1 MLLQRLLPAV
11 LLLPGFLAGITLS
24 AVLLPGI
31 CSAAEPELPPT
42 KLTLYTE
49 HFPPY
54 SFIKNGEVRGINAD
68 ILREACQ
75 LARLQ
80 CDMVSLP
87 WLRAYSL
94 AQQHENAG
102 LFPTVRTNKR
112 AKHFQ
117 WVGPLASSK
126 AYLYRLKSRPDVNPV
141 SLEAAKNF
149 GIAVARG
156 DVYEEYFLAMGF
168 ESGKNLLDFATKSEP
183 IPLFLKGKVDLIVAS
198 ELVMPAWLSALHQ
211 PVDLAEPVLDI
222 SLIGHNFLALNNKM
236 PPHTVQQLQQAI
248 DSLKSSGRFRQII
261 SRYHDQ
267 PELFFGQL

>member
-1 MLLQRLLPAV
+1 MFLQRLLPAV
-11 LLLPGFLAGITLS
+11 LLLS
-24 AVLLPGI
+24 AFLLPGV
-31 CSAAEPELPPT
+31 CGAAESEAQIT

-75 LARLQ
+75 LAKLE

-87 WLRAYSL
+87 WLRAYAM
-94 AQQHENAG
+94 AQQHDNAG
-102 LFPTVRTNKR
+102 LFPTVRTAKR

-126 AYLYRLKSRPDVNPV
+126 AYLYRLKSRPEVSPG
-141 SLEAAKNF
+141 SLEEAKNF

-156 DVYEEYFLAMGF
+156 DVYEEYFLSMGF
-168 ESGKNLLDFATKSEP
+168 ESGKNLLGFATKSEP

-198 ELVMPAWLSALHQ
+198 ELVLPAWLTSLHQ

-222 SLIGHNFLALNNKM
+222 SLIGHNFLALNNKI
-236 PPHTVQQLQQAI
+236 PQQTAEQLQQAI
-248 DSLKSSGRFRQII
+248 DTLKSSGRFRQII
-261 SRYHDQ
+261 RRYHDQ
-267 PELFFGQL
+267 PELFFGQP